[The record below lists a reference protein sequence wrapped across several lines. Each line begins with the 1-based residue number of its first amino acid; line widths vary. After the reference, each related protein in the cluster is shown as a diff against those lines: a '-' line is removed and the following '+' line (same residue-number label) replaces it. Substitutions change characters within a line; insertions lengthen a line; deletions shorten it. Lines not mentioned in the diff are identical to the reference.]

1 MSNEAEMYGPV
12 VRWLRAHLRGRHPRS
27 RVVVADTHNSYLSQ
41 TLRRLDLASRFPDSD
56 LWQVKVDIVGVALSA
71 KRATLAIVECKAR
84 RPALKDLCQLLGYGR
99 LMKPDLALLLS
110 PAPPSD
116 PLASLLVVHGRLDLL
131 DYGAGMLRIARWLP
145 DRGDID
151 HASVLPRGLAL

>member
-1 MSNEAEMYGPV
+1 LSNEAEMYGPV

-27 RVVVADTHNSYLSQ
+27 RLVVADTHNSYLSQ

-84 RPALKDLCQLLGYGR
+84 RPALKDLCQLLGYSR

-116 PLASLLVVHGRLDLL
+116 PLASPAGSRTGATLTTRPSCPVGWLCEPRRYRSAAGRQ
-131 DYGAGMLRIARWLP
+131 
-145 DRGDID
+145 
-151 HASVLPRGLAL
+151 S